1 MQSSP
6 PGLLSPSLAPP
17 ARLLP
22 LPASFLPPAPVP
34 VPGAPA
40 VQEIS
45 QVSQG
50 TPPSLASDGWSAQTH
65 TVLAIY
71 RRDLSTRVSPVSS
84 TKPAADD
91 VLVDLFTEEIID
103 PVTALPYQAD
113 LVGLDRKVADETHRL
128 PL

>member
-1 MQSSP
+1 M
-6 PGLLSPSLAPP
+6 
-17 ARLLP
+17 
-22 LPASFLPPAPVP
+22 
-34 VPGAPA
+34 
-40 VQEIS
+40 QEIS

-50 TPPSLASDGWSAQTH
+50 TPPSLASDGWSTQTH

-113 LVGLDRKVADETHRL
+113 LVGLDGKVADETHRL